1 MDIQIINYEDR
12 YAGDFKRLNME
23 WLDKYHLAE
32 THDLMVLDD
41 PRGTIIDRGGVI
53 FLVKAGDKIIGS
65 AGLMKEHEGVYE
77 LAKMAVADGWK
88 GKGIGKMLIE
98 KCLQTARAWNAHK
111 VTLYSNSQLTTAI
124 AMYQKYG
131 FQHVSAA
138 NSPFVTADVRME
150 LEL

>member
-1 MDIQIINYEDR
+1 MDIQIINYDDR
-12 YAGDFKRLNME
+12 YAADFKRLNME

-32 THDLMVLDD
+32 THDLMILDD

-53 FLVKAGDKIIGS
+53 FLVKAGDAIIGS

-77 LAKMAVADGWK
+77 LAKMAVTDGWK

-98 KCLQTARAWNAHK
+98 QCLQTARAWNAHK
-111 VTLYSNSQLTTAI
+111 ITLYSNSQLTTAI
-124 AMYQKYG
+124 AMYKKYG